1 MGDRTNAER
10 QRRYIARLKARAVE
24 GVTSAPDTAEVAAL
38 AQKLAQAEQQLAAAK
53 ARILNLEDEIAALR
67 GALAH
72 ERKRHAAKPKA
83 EKPAPTPVVAQH
95 GNGEYRV
102 RTTTPL
108 VIGGP
113 QPNTGVLRE
122 VYDGLR
128 QGIFLPPSFEPP
140 ARARP
145 LTPLCPCLFQ
155 FDGFDERG
163 QRRASRAHRGGGA
176 AGCNLVFRPIG
187 IAARLQS
194 TTSGSRASLELS
206 QTTNAPARFRRCPI

>member
-83 EKPAPTPVVAQH
+83 EKPAPTPDEARDRQIKALKTRMRNIMSELH
-95 GNGEYRV
+95 AAREWRRGGLDGGMSFQ
-102 RTTTPL
+102 TMSAIAKPL
-108 VIGGP
+108 AADHR
-113 QPNTGVLRE
+113 N
-122 VYDGLR
+122 
-128 QGIFLPPSFEPP
+128 
-140 ARARP
+140 ARP
-145 LTPLCPCLFQ
+145 N
-155 FDGFDERG
+155 
-163 QRRASRAHRGGGA
+163 SRGA
-176 AGCNLVFRPIG
+176 APTGCGRRSSSSSCRTRPIAR
-187 IAARLQS
+187 ISAA
-194 TTSGSRASLELS
+194 G
-206 QTTNAPARFRRCPI
+206 PP

>member
-83 EKPAPTPVVAQH
+83 EKPAPTPDEARDRQIKALKNAYTRRLRGECQH
-95 GNGEYRV
+95 
-102 RTTTPL
+102 
-108 VIGGP
+108 
-113 QPNTGVLRE
+113 
-122 VYDGLR
+122 
-128 QGIFLPPSFEPP
+128 
-140 ARARP
+140 
-145 LTPLCPCLFQ
+145 
-155 FDGFDERG
+155 
-163 QRRASRAHRGGGA
+163 
-176 AGCNLVFRPIG
+176 AGCRM
-187 IAARLQS
+187 
-194 TTSGSRASLELS
+194 
-206 QTTNAPARFRRCPI
+206 

>member
-1 MGDRTNAER
+1 
-10 QRRYIARLKARAVE
+10 
-24 GVTSAPDTAEVAAL
+24 
-38 AQKLAQAEQQLAAAK
+38 
-53 ARILNLEDEIAALR
+53 
-67 GALAH
+67 
-72 ERKRHAAKPKA
+72 
-83 EKPAPTPVVAQH
+83 
-95 GNGEYRV
+95 
-102 RTTTPL
+102 
-108 VIGGP
+108 
-113 QPNTGVLRE
+113 
-122 VYDGLR
+122 
-128 QGIFLPPSFEPP
+128 LPPSFEPP

-206 QTTNAPARFRRCPI
+206 QTTNAPARFRRCPSRLTNRFFPKDCCTLPNQMSFLLAHSWSAFVLAKGDRHGANKNEIASFVFSVTTKGFSHARAPGWKRGDPLRVGSLASALVGVNPVFRVRPSRKLHSREQDLTAYKSSRVSWLGRFRRVY

>member
-83 EKPAPTPVVAQH
+83 EKPPSSRTRGACKP
-95 GNGEYRV
+95 GETR
-102 RTTTPL
+102 L
-108 VIGGP
+108 H
-113 QPNTGVLRE
+113 
-122 VYDGLR
+122 
-128 QGIFLPPSFEPP
+128 PS
-140 ARARP
+140 ARP
-145 LTPLCPCLFQ
+145 IAGVIVKPL
-155 FDGFDERG
+155 
-163 QRRASRAHRGGGA
+163 
-176 AGCNLVFRPIG
+176 
-187 IAARLQS
+187 
-194 TTSGSRASLELS
+194 
-206 QTTNAPARFRRCPI
+206 